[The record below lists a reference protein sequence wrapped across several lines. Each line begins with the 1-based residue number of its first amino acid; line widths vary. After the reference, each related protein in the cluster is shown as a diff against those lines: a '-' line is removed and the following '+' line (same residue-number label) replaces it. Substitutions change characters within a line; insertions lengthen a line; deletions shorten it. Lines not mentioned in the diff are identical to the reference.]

1 MSKNSASPA
10 PRRRK
15 YFRAAGI
22 VLGIAVL
29 AAGGW
34 GAWLKWGAP
43 PKGEEYIFA
52 TIQRGDIEDLVS
64 ATGSLQPRDYV
75 DVGAQVSGQLK
86 KIHVEVGSEVHEGD
100 LLAEIDAEQ
109 SAARVDA
116 SRAQLRS
123 YQAQLIERETNL
135 VKAERD
141 YQRQRN
147 LMAEEATTAELVQ
160 NAETTLRTSR
170 AQINSL
176 KAQMEQ
182 LQASMRVEEANLKY
196 TRIYAPMSGT
206 VVSITARQ
214 GQTLNTNQSAPTLL
228 RIADLSLMTVQTQV
242 SEADVSRLRPDMQAY
257 FTTLGSQGRRWYGR
271 LNKIEPTPTV
281 TNNVVLY
288 NAVFEVPNPGN
299 LMTQMT
305 AQVFFVVAEARDVL
319 VAPMSSLTIARGAPG
334 QRPGGQQGA
343 GGAAAGAPTS
353 PSAPV
358 GDAAKP
364 DTAKTDAPKR
374 REGPAGN
381 AAARDGQRPSGEQ
394 QRPSGERPQADRPQ
408 GERPQGGNASGP
420 GGNQAGAGGP
430 RFDREAWS
438 QMSEEERQRMRAE
451 RMAARAAAEANGS
464 APKDAPAKSGPGAG
478 GGNGD
483 RANSN
488 AGPGAGA
495 GAGGPRPQQR
505 EGGGNAQARQQ
516 NNASGGANG
525 ARQRPAGTGAPQ
537 ATRAPRKATVRV
549 ETAEGVIETREVM
562 VGVSNRVHAQILSGL
577 KEGDRVIAG
586 VKVPE
591 SQAKRANTN
600 QQQGGGQQGPGGPGQ
615 GNMNPMGGGVPGTG
629 GAQRR

>member
-15 YFRAAGI
+15 FFRAAGI
-22 VLGIAVL
+22 ILGIAVL

-43 PKGEEYIFA
+43 PKAEEYIFA

-135 VKAERD
+135 AKAERD

-242 SEADVSRLRPDMQAY
+242 SEADVSRLRPGMQAY

-319 VAPMSSLTIARGAPG
+319 VAPMSSLTIARSAPG
-334 QRPGGQQGA
+334 QRPAGQGGPGGQAGA
-343 GGAAAGAPTS
+343 GGAAPGAPSSSAAAPSS

-358 GDAAKP
+358 ADAPKG
-364 DTAKTDAPKR
+364 DAPKR
-374 REGPAGN
+374 RDTAAGGDVPRNAQRPAG
-381 AAARDGQRPSGEQ
+381 SEQ
-394 QRPSGERPQADRPQ
+394 QRAAGD
-408 GERPQGGNASGP
+408 RPQGGNQP
-420 GGNQAGAGGP
+420 GAGGP

-464 APKDAPAKSGPGAG
+464 AQMPKDSPK
-478 GGNGD
+478 
-483 RANSN
+483 
-488 AGPGAGA
+488 AGPGA
-495 GAGGPRPQQR
+495 
-505 EGGGNAQARQQ
+505 
-516 NNASGGANG
+516 
-525 ARQRPAGTGAPQ
+525 ARQRMAGSGAPQ
-537 ATRAPRKATVRV
+537 ATRPPRKATVRV

-591 SQAKRANTN
+591 SQAKRAGSN
-600 QQQGGGQQGPGGPGQ
+600 QQGGQQGPGGAGPG
-615 GNMNPMGGGVPGTG
+615 GMNPMGGGVPGTG

>member
-15 YFRAAGI
+15 FFRAAGI

-135 VKAERD
+135 AKAERD

-160 NAETTLRTSR
+160 NAETTLRASR

-176 KAQMEQ
+176 KAQMDQ

-271 LNKIEPTPTV
+271 LNKVEPTPTV

-334 QRPGGQQGA
+334 QRPGGQGT
-343 GGAAAGAPTS
+343 AAGAPS
-353 PSAPV
+353 SPSAPSAPV
-358 GDAAKP
+358 GDAAK
-364 DTAKTDAPKR
+364 
-374 REGPAGN
+374 N
-381 AAARDGQRPSGEQ
+381 VQ
-394 QRPSGERPQADRPQ
+394 QRPG
-408 GERPQGGNASGP
+408 GERPQGGSQSGA
-420 GGNQAGAGGP
+420 GGNQPGTGGP

-438 QMSEEERQRMRAE
+438 QMSDEERQRMRAQ
-451 RMAARAAAEANGS
+451 RMAARAAAEAGGQAS
-464 APKDAPAKSGPGAG
+464 SDAPGRPRPGAASG
-478 GGNGD
+478 GD
-483 RANSN
+483 RPASAGNPGTRPQGN
-488 AGPGAGA
+488 ASGAPGAARQRGAGA
-495 GAGGPRPQQR
+495 PPAPRP
-505 EGGGNAQARQQ
+505 
-516 NNASGGANG
+516 
-525 ARQRPAGTGAPQ
+525 
-537 ATRAPRKATVRV
+537 PRKATVRV

-562 VGVSNRVHAQILSGL
+562 IGVSNRVHAQILSGL

-591 SQAKRANTN
+591 SQARRAGNA
-600 QQQGGGQQGPGGPGQ
+600 QGGQQGPGGAGPG
-615 GNMNPMGGGVPGTG
+615 GLGPMGGGVPGTG